1 MIIKSLPKKISLL
14 VVTSLLLVVS
24 TLTSCGQSKQVLIL
38 RLFLYDVDSFKS
50 GCYQG
55 NGGYSDIRDGMSVT
69 LKNSKGEIIEIG
81 SMRLNRLGINLS
93 SARGE
98 RLVDVC
104 NYNYRFEGIP
114 TNTESYVVV
123 IGGGNRG
130 EVVYSKAQLEAAK
143 PTGEWEAEMSLG
155 D

>member
-1 MIIKSLPKKISLL
+1 M
-14 VVTSLLLVVS
+14 V
-24 TLTSCGQSKQVLIL
+24 
-38 RLFLYDVDSFKS
+38 RLFLYDVNSFDS

-55 NGGYSDIRDGMSVT
+55 NGGYSDIGDGMSVT

-81 SMRLNRLGINLS
+81 SMKLNAQGKIVTPDLKFEKLDG
-93 SARGE
+93 
-98 RLVDVC
+98 VC
-104 NYNYRFEGIP
+104 NYNYLFEGIP

-130 EVVYSKAQLEAAK
+130 EVVYSKAQLEAAST
-143 PTGEWEAEMSLG
+143 TGEWEAEMSLG